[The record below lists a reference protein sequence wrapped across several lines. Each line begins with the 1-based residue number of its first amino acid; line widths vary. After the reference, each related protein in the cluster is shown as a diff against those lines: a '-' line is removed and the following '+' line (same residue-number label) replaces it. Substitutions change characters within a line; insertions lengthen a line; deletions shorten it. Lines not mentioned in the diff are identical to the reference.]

1 MNEIETNELQL
12 VITKKELG
20 SLTTNAQIIKEK
32 IIAMLPKYQSE
43 NYNANN
49 IDEAKKDKALLNN
62 TSKLL
67 NAERIKLEKEFMTPF
82 DSFKSEVKQICD
94 LINDASSKIDA
105 VVKQQEQKEK
115 NERKAIITEIFNNNV
130 KELKELLTLDKIF
143 DDKWLNKGNWREDN
157 TFRLENDLI
166 AKIEVIRQDLITISE
181 LNSPYEVELKNDY
194 LNHFQL
200 GEVIR
205 KNNDLIK
212 KEELLKKQKE
222 ESEKVIEEKKEE
234 QVQEMLTKE
243 VKQEDIDPIK
253 TYTLKITGPL
263 SKQKALKQFLDL
275 NNMKYEKI

>member
-1 MNEIETNELQL
+1 MNEITINKFELPNLEIKDYEQILELAKEDTEKYKNYIVTPETLTDD
-12 VITKKELG
+12 TKKRAELRNYAKAIN
-20 SLTTNAQIIKEK
+20 SRRLEIEKEISKPIKEFK
-32 IIAMLPKYQSE
+32 SKCDVLVDL
-43 NYNANN
+43 YNSSAEL
-49 IDEAKKDKALLNN
+49 IDNQ
-62 TSKLL
+62 
-67 NAERIKLEKEFMTPF
+67 IKVFEEKE
-82 DSFKSEVKQICD
+82 
-94 LINDASSKIDA
+94 
-105 VVKQQEQKEK
+105 KE
-115 NERKAIITEIFNNNV
+115 ERKAIIAEIFSENV
-130 KELKELLTLDKIF
+130 KELKEVLSLDKIF
-143 DDKWLNKGNWREDN
+143 DDKWLNKGSWKEDN

-181 LNSPYEVELKNDY
+181 LNSKYEVELKNDY

-205 KNNDLIK
+205 KNNDLIQ

-234 QVQEMLTKE
+234 QVQEMLIKE

>member
-1 MNEIETNELQL
+1 MNEITINKFELPNLEIKDYEKILEIAREDTEKYKNYIVTPETLVDDIKKRAELRNYAKTINSRRL
-12 VITKKELG
+12 EIEKEI
-20 SLTTNAQIIKEK
+20 SKPIKEFK
-32 IIAMLPKYQSE
+32 SKCDVLVDL
-43 NYNANN
+43 YNSSAEL
-49 IDEAKKDKALLNN
+49 IDKQ
-62 TSKLL
+62 
-67 NAERIKLEKEFMTPF
+67 IKVFEEKEK
-82 DSFKSEVKQICD
+82 D
-94 LINDASSKIDA
+94 
-105 VVKQQEQKEK
+105 
-115 NERKAIITEIFNNNV
+115 ERKAIITEIFNNNV
-130 KELKELLTLDKIF
+130 KELKEVLTLDKIF

-194 LNHFQL
+194 LNHLQL

-205 KNNDLIK
+205 KNNDLIQ
-212 KEELLKKQKE
+212 KEKLLKKQKE

>member
-1 MNEIETNELQL
+1 MNEITINKFELPNLEIKDYEQILELAKEDTEKYKNYIVTPETLADD
-12 VITKKELG
+12 TKKRAELRNYAKAIN
-20 SLTTNAQIIKEK
+20 SRRLEIEKEISKPIKE
-32 IIAMLPKYQSE
+32 
-43 NYNANN
+43 
-49 IDEAKKDKALLNN
+49 
-62 TSKLL
+62 
-67 NAERIKLEKEFMTPF
+67 
-82 DSFKSEVKQICD
+82 FKSKCDVLVDLYNSSAELIDNQI
-94 LINDASSKIDA
+94 K
-105 VVKQQEQKEK
+105 VFEQKEK
-115 NERKAIITEIFNNNV
+115 DERKAIITEIFNNNV
-130 KELKELLTLDKIF
+130 KELKEVLTLDKIF

-194 LNHFQL
+194 LNHLQL

-205 KNNDLIK
+205 KNNDLIQ
-212 KEELLKKQKE
+212 KEKLLKKQKE

-253 TYTLKITGPL
+253 TYILKITGPL